1 MSEWGATY
9 PVTSFSVNG
18 VTEWYP
24 VIKEA
29 VVFPV
34 ATCWVSAP
42 EHATFSVSE
51 DYATFTV
58 SEDAIDDLIA
68 EAQTENRSVLDLI
81 VDDAQA
87 MEYHRFDGIADWYPV
102 FLNSLDETE
111 IGWSHFNGYPVAGYQ
126 DSLSKFIRGIS
137 EGRWVNGITDSRDTD
152 L

>member
-24 VIKEA
+24 VINGA

-34 ATCWVSAP
+34 ATYWVSAP

-58 SEDAIDDLIA
+58 SEDAIEELTA
-68 EAQTENRSVLDLI
+68 EAQTENRPVLHLV
-81 VDDAQA
+81 VDDAKE
-87 MEYHRFDGIADWYPV
+87 MESYRFDGIADWYPV
-102 FLNSLDETE
+102 FLKSLAETD
-111 IGWSHFNGYPVAGYQ
+111 IDWSHFNGYPVADYQ
-126 DSLSKFIRGIS
+126 DSLSKLIRDIS
-137 EGRWVNGITDSRDTD
+137 EGRWVDGIDDSLAD
-152 L
+152 